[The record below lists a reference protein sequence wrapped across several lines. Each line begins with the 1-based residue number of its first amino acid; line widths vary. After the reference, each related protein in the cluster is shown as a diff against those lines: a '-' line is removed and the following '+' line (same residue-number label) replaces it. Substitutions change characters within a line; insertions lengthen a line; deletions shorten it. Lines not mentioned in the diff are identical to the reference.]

1 MTFQSSVVNMSSK
14 NYLFTSESVT
24 EGHPDKVCDQ
34 VSDAILDE
42 LFKQDKKSRVA
53 VETAT
58 TAGLAIVMGEITT
71 SGYVEFQKVVR
82 DVIRDIGYTK
92 PEYLFD
98 YRTCGVLASIH
109 EQSPDI
115 AQGVDTDKQ
124 HEQGAGDQ
132 GIMFGYACRETP
144 ELMPMPIMLS
154 HKLAHKLAE
163 VRKNGTLPYLRPDGK
178 TQVTLEYKD
187 HTPSRVH
194 TVVLAAQHD
203 ENITLDKLRKDIT
216 EEVVKPVCG
225 KLYDSKTIVVING
238 TGKFVLGGPAAD
250 TGVTGRKIIVDTY
263 GGRGHHGGGCFSGK
277 DPSKV
282 DRSGAYMAR
291 YVAKNIVAA
300 GLADICEVQI
310 SYVIGVAKP
319 LSVFVDTR
327 GTSKIPVE
335 KIEKLV
341 VDHFSFKPAD
351 MIKQLD
357 LLRPIYKRTAAY
369 GHFGRTEPEF
379 TWERTD
385 MAAKLRSEA
394 GL

>member
-1 MTFQSSVVNMSSK
+1 MSSK
-14 NYLFTSESVT
+14 NYCFSSESVT
-24 EGHPDKVCDQ
+24 EGHPDKICDQ
-34 VSDAILDE
+34 ISDAVLDE
-42 LFKQDKKSRVA
+42 LIRQDKKSRVA
-53 VETAT
+53 VETAA
-58 TAGLAIVMGEITT
+58 TAGLVIVMGEITT
-71 SGYVEFQKVVR
+71 NGYVEFQKVVR

-98 YRTCGVLASIH
+98 YRTCGVLTSIH

-115 AQGVDTDKQ
+115 AQGVDTSKE

-132 GIMFGYACRETP
+132 GIMFGFATRETP
-144 ELMPMPIMLS
+144 ELMPLPITLA
-154 HKLAHKLAE
+154 HKLAKKLAE

-178 TQVTLEYKD
+178 TQVTLEYNNHK
-187 HTPSRVH
+187 PKRAH
-194 TVVLAAQHD
+194 TVVIAAQHD
-203 ENITLDKLRKDIT
+203 DNVHLDKVKKDIL

-225 KLYDSKTIVVING
+225 DYYDTNTIVHVNG

-250 TGVTGRKIIVDTY
+250 TGVTGRKIIIDTY

-300 GLADICEVQI
+300 GLADQCEVQI

-319 LSVFVDTR
+319 LSIFIETR
-327 GTSKIPVE
+327 GTAKIPVE

-341 VDHFSFKPAD
+341 VDNFSFKPVD
-351 MIKQLD
+351 MIRKLD
-357 LLRPIYKRTAAY
+357 LLRPIYKKTASY
-369 GHFGRTEPEF
+369 GHFGREDPEF
-379 TWERTD
+379 TWEKTD
-385 MAAKLRSEA
+385 LAEKLRREA

>member
-1 MTFQSSVVNMSSK
+1 MSSK
-14 NYLFTSESVT
+14 NYLFSSESVT
-24 EGHPDKVCDQ
+24 EGHPDKLCDQ

-42 LFKQDKKSRVA
+42 LLKQDSRSRVA

-58 TAGLAIVMGEITT
+58 TAGLIAVMGEITT
-71 SGYVEFQKVVR
+71 KGYVEFQSLIR
-82 DVIRDIGYTK
+82 NVIRDIGYTK

-115 AQGVDTDKQ
+115 AQGVNISSE

-132 GIMFGYACRETP
+132 GIMFGYAIKETP
-144 ELMPMPIMLS
+144 QLMPLPIML
-154 HKLAHKLAE
+154 AHQLSKKLAE

-178 TQVTLEYKD
+178 SQVTIEYRD
-187 HTPSRVH
+187 HKAVRAH
-194 TVVLAAQHD
+194 TVVIAAQHD
-203 ENITLDKLRKDIT
+203 EDITLEKLRKDIT
-216 EEVVKPVCG
+216 ETVVKPVCG
-225 KLYDSKTIVVING
+225 EWYDENTIVHING

-282 DRSGAYMAR
+282 DRSGAYMGR

-300 GLADICEVQI
+300 ELADQCEVQM

-327 GTSKIPVE
+327 GTNTIPVE
-335 KIEKLV
+335 KIEELIANN
-341 VDHFSFKPAD
+341 FSFKPAD
-351 MIKQLD
+351 MIKKLD
-357 LLRPIYKRTAAY
+357 LLRPIYRKTAAY
-369 GHFGRTEPEF
+369 GHFGRDEPEF

-385 MAAKLRSEA
+385 MAEKLRSEA

>member
-1 MTFQSSVVNMSSK
+1 MSSK
-14 NYLFTSESVT
+14 NYLFSSESVT
-24 EGHPDKVCDQ
+24 EGHPDKICDQ
-34 VSDAILDE
+34 ISDAILDE
-42 LFKQDKKSRVA
+42 LLKKDPKSRVA

-58 TAGLAIVMGEITT
+58 TAGLVVVMGEITT
-71 SGYVEFQKVVR
+71 NAYVEFQNVVR
-82 DVIRDIGYTK
+82 DVIKDIGYTK

-98 YRTCGVLASIH
+98 YRSCGVLASIH

-115 AQGVDTDKQ
+115 AQGVDTSKE

-132 GIMFGYACRETP
+132 GIMFGYATKETP
-144 ELMPMPIMLS
+144 ELMPLPIT
-154 HKLAHKLAE
+154 LAHKLAKRLAQ
-163 VRKNGTLPYLRPDGK
+163 VRKDGTIPYLRPDGK
-178 TQVTLEYKD
+178 TQITLEYKD
-187 HTPSRVH
+187 HKAVRAH
-194 TVVLAAQHD
+194 TVVVAAQHD
-203 ENITLDKLRKDIT
+203 EDVSMDKLRKDIL

-225 KLYDSKTIVVING
+225 GWFDAKTVVHING

-300 GLADICEVQI
+300 GLADQCEVQI
-310 SYVIGVAKP
+310 SYVIGLAKP

-341 VDHFSFKPAD
+341 LDHFSFKPAD

-357 LLRPIYKRTAAY
+357 LLRPIYEKTAAY
-369 GHFGRTEPEF
+369 GHFGREEPEF
-379 TWERTD
+379 TWEKTD
-385 MAAKLRSEA
+385 MAKKLRSES

>member
-1 MTFQSSVVNMSSK
+1 MSSK

-24 EGHPDKVCDQ
+24 EGHPDKLCDQ

-42 LFKQDKKSRVA
+42 LLRQDPKSRVA
-53 VETAT
+53 VESAVTS
-58 TAGLAIVMGEITT
+58 GLMIVMGEITT
-71 SGYVEFQKVVR
+71 AGYVEFQKVVR
-82 DVIRDIGYTK
+82 DVIKDIGYTK

-98 YRTCGVLASIH
+98 YRTCGVLASITS
-109 EQSPDI
+109 QSPDI
-115 AQGVDTDKQ
+115 AQGVNSSKE

-132 GIMFGYACRETP
+132 GIMFGYANREPP
-144 ELMPMPIMLS
+144 ELMPLPIMLS
-154 HKLAHKLAE
+154 HKLARKLAE

-178 TQVTLEYKD
+178 TQVSIEYKD
-187 HTPSRVH
+187 HQPKRAH
-194 TVVLAAQHD
+194 TIVIAAQHD
-203 ENITLDKLRKDIT
+203 DNVALEKIKKDVI
-216 EEVVKPVCG
+216 EHVVKPVCG
-225 KLYDSKTIVVING
+225 DYFDSNTIVHVNG
-238 TGKFVLGGPAAD
+238 TGRFVIGGPTSD

-282 DRSGAYMAR
+282 DRSGAYTAR
-291 YVAKNIVAA
+291 WVAKNVVAA

-335 KIEKLV
+335 KIEELIKEHV
-341 VDHFSFKPAD
+341 SFKPAD
-351 MIKQLD
+351 MIKNLD
-357 LLRPIYKRTAAY
+357 LLRPIYKKCAAY
-369 GHFGRTEPEF
+369 GHFGRTEPDF
-379 TWERTD
+379 TWEKTNL
-385 MAAKLRSEA
+385 AEKLRGEA

>member
-1 MTFQSSVVNMSSK
+1 MSSK
-14 NYLFTSESVT
+14 NYLFSSESVT
-24 EGHPDKVCDQ
+24 EGHPDKLCDQ

-42 LFKQDKKSRVA
+42 LLKQDSRSRVA

-58 TAGLAIVMGEITT
+58 TAGLIAVMGEITT
-71 SGYVEFQKVVR
+71 KGYVEFQSLIR
-82 DVIRDIGYTK
+82 NVIRDIGYTK

-98 YRTCGVLASIH
+98 YRACGVLASIH

-115 AQGVDTDKQ
+115 AQGVNVSSE

-132 GIMFGYACRETP
+132 GIMFGYAIKETP
-144 ELMPMPIMLS
+144 QLMPLPIML
-154 HKLAHKLAE
+154 AHQLSKKLAE

-178 TQVTLEYKD
+178 SQVTIEYRD
-187 HTPSRVH
+187 HKAVRAH
-194 TVVLAAQHD
+194 TVVIAAQHD
-203 ENITLDKLRKDIT
+203 EDITLEKLRKDVT
-216 EEVVKPVCG
+216 ELVVKPVCG
-225 KLYDSKTIVVING
+225 DWYDENTIVHING

-282 DRSGAYMAR
+282 DRSGAYMGR
-291 YVAKNIVAA
+291 YVAKNVVAA
-300 GLADICEVQI
+300 GLADQCEVQM

-327 GTSKIPVE
+327 GTNKIPVE
-335 KIEKLV
+335 KIEELIINN
-341 VDHFSFKPAD
+341 FSFKPAE
-351 MIKQLD
+351 MIKKLD
-357 LLRPIYKRTAAY
+357 LLRPIYRKTASY
-369 GHFGRTEPEF
+369 GHFGRDEPEF

-385 MAAKLRSEA
+385 MAEKLRSEA